1 MATVV
6 FVVVVLFMVF
16 SVSPSVGL
24 RLPSC
29 TYAVNVSKPQEA
41 TLSRTI
47 LLSAGALYPAPL
59 GISYNPMSKLYL
71 STR

>member
-59 GISYNPMSKLYL
+59 GLQLRESHKTSRY
-71 STR
+71 T